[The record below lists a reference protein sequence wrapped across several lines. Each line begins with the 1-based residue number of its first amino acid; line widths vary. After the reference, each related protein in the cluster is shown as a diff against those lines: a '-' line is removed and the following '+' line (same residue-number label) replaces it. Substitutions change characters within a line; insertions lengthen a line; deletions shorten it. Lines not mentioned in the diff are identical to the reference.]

1 MPQINKKINPQMD
14 YEFIIAVHELLER
27 LAMSECNESNGELT
41 VPRVKLL
48 VDYLIGLDERLEAL
62 GVIELDGSFIY
73 VSGEG
78 EQNV

>member
-1 MPQINKKINPQMD
+1 MKKPKID
-14 YEFIIAVHELLER
+14 FGAF
-27 LAMSECNESNGELT
+27 NGELT

-62 GVIELDGSFIY
+62 GIIELDGSFMN